1 MSVGIAE
8 LLLLGLMA
16 ATGITV
22 TAGVLVACLAVS
34 KTRKRRAPATGWGSF
49 QVIRPPGS
57 PAIPPRPQILTCW
70 PFRTVVPCAWIFSR
84 TESEHATVSDR

>member
-34 KTRKRRAPATGWGSF
+34 KTRKRRAPATGGDPSK
-49 QVIRPPGS
+49 
-57 PAIPPRPQILTCW
+57 
-70 PFRTVVPCAWIFSR
+70 
-84 TESEHATVSDR
+84 